1 MIGDPGLA
9 PKTEAPLMRGVAG
22 GVGVK
27 GSGIFCSA
35 GGLLVSEGGFDNASA
50 ALSAMDGASRSMDIV
65 RSVCFMVYIFLV
77 LSFIA
82 K

>member
-1 MIGDPGLA
+1 
-9 PKTEAPLMRGVAG
+9 MRGVAG
-22 GVGVK
+22 GGGVK
-27 GSGIFCSA
+27 GSGIICSA
-35 GGLLVSEGGFDNASA
+35 GGLLVSEGGVNSASA

-65 RSVCFMVYIFLV
+65 RSVYFMACIFLV